1 MQSVIYAEC
10 HVFDIIIPS
19 VIKPSVVML
28 NVGVLSVVA
37 PFKLF
42 PKCSILELF
51 ANNRVVCKTNS
62 TIFVQ
67 SIGDKEKLFLTLT
80 PQFITI
86 FACGFCKIS
95 YFMEQQCI

>member
-1 MQSVIYAEC
+1 MQSVMFLILLYR
-10 HVFDIIIPS
+10 VS
-19 VIKPSVVML
+19 LSVVML

-42 PKCSILELF
+42 PKCRILELF
-51 ANNRVVCKTNS
+51 ANNRVVSKTNS

-67 SIGDKEKLFLTLT
+67 SIGDKEKSFLTLT

-86 FACGFCKIS
+86 FACGLCKIS